1 MYSSSKVAVDKGL
14 GFDFSQ
20 ITDLVKS
27 AATTGLNIYQNQLQ
41 VKQVK
46 ELQKL
51 AQQNGVVPQSPGVY
65 GQTYGILPMSQA
77 LQPQP
82 AFGSPVYPMQS
93 MSRGMDTTTMLLI
106 GAAVIGGVLV
116 FKGLAK

>member
-41 VKQVK
+41 VKQVQAM
-46 ELQKL
+46 QK
-51 AQQNGVVPQSPGVY
+51 AGVNAGYMQSPGVY
-65 GQTYGILPMSQA
+65 GQPYGILPISQA

>member
-41 VKQVK
+41 VKQVQAM
-46 ELQKL
+46 QK
-51 AQQNGVVPQSPGVY
+51 AGVNAGYMQSPGVY
-65 GQTYGILPMSQA
+65 GQPYGILPMSQA
-77 LQPQP
+77 LQAQP
-82 AFGSPVYPMQS
+82 TFGSPVYPMSSQS
-93 MSRGMDTTTMLLI
+93 GISTTTILMI
-106 GAAVIGGVLV
+106 GAGVIGAVLM